1 VVREAQASRTAQYMA
16 FFRALEAARPAS
28 HRLFHDPL
36 ARAFLPGGLRLAAEL
51 ARAAPLGA
59 LLRAYIDRR
68 WPGARTSAV
77 ARTRFLDDAAE
88 LAIRSGAEQ
97 AVVLGA
103 GFDAR
108 AYRLAA
114 LDRVSVFEVDHP
126 ATSTAKRTA
135 VAAALGVLPR
145 HVRFVP
151 IDFNAEPLGTA
162 MASAGFDPGRRTLV
176 IWEGVTNYLTEAAVD
191 ETLRWCAGLA
201 AGSRVLFTYVHRQ
214 VLDAPQTFAGTARL
228 FAALHAA
235 DERWTFGLEPAEV
248 PGFLARR
255 GLSLDE
261 DVGAAAYRA
270 RYFGQAA
277 AGMCG
282 YEFYRI
288 ASAHVPGPVP
298 HAAQPGVA

>member
-1 VVREAQASRTAQYMA
+1 MHEAKVSRTAQYMA
-16 FFRALEAARPAS
+16 LFRALEAARPAS

-77 ARTRFLDDAAE
+77 ARTRFLDGAAE

-97 AVVLGA
+97 AVALGA

-135 VAAALGVLPR
+135 VAAALGCSR
-145 HVRFVP
+145 
-151 IDFNAEPLGTA
+151 ATC
-162 MASAGFDPGRRTLV
+162 ASCPSTS
-176 IWEGVTNYLTEAAVD
+176 TPN
-191 ETLRWCAGLA
+191 RWAPPWRQPA
-201 AGSRVLFTYVHRQ
+201 STRV
-214 VLDAPQTFAGTARL
+214 DAPSSSGR
-228 FAALHAA
+228 
-235 DERWTFGLEPAEV
+235 E
-248 PGFLARR
+248 
-255 GLSLDE
+255 
-261 DVGAAAYRA
+261 
-270 RYFGQAA
+270 
-277 AGMCG
+277 
-282 YEFYRI
+282 
-288 ASAHVPGPVP
+288 
-298 HAAQPGVA
+298 